1 MEEKKVIEL
10 LEESRTRLHR
20 LIDERYDELLECL
33 TSGKSISTKP
43 RELPLNVYPSQFKG
57 EKPARLTLPDGQTIP
72 TPTWKSVALA
82 VLKACNNEPEMH
94 QRLMNIRGSVAGR
107 TRFILSDTP
116 TDMNVPLEI
125 DEGLYFEGK
134 FDSEYMM
141 KMLTKRILDRIG
153 YDYSGITVTLRPT
166 DPVGITETDEPEEIS
181 DEDETEGFGMQMM

>member
-1 MEEKKVIEL
+1 M
-10 LEESRTRLHR
+10 
-20 LIDERYDELLECL
+20 
-33 TSGKSISTKP
+33 
-43 RELPLNVYPSQFKG
+43 
-57 EKPARLTLPDGQTIP
+57 RLTLPDGQTIP

-116 TDMNVPLEI
+116 TDMNAPLEI

-166 DPVGITETDEPEEIS
+166 DPVGIIETDEPEEIL